1 MNCAYLVAEV
11 EIADPENYRLYSSQV
26 LPTLVPYDG
35 RVLARGGERVQL
47 EGEDASHHAR
57 LRTVI
62 IEFPSLQQARD
73 WHRSDAYAQLRAIRE
88 QYSTGRVFVVEG
100 AAPASV

>member
-1 MNCAYLVAEV
+1 MNCAYVVAEV
-11 EIADPENYRLYSSQV
+11 EIADPENYSRYSSQV
-26 LPTLVPYDG
+26 LPTLAPYGG

-47 EGEDASHHAR
+47 ESEDDSHHAR

-73 WHRSDAYAQLRAIRE
+73 WHASDAYAKLRAIRE
-88 QYSTGRVFVVEG
+88 QYSAGRVFVVEG

>member
-1 MNCAYLVAEV
+1 MNCAYVVAEV

-26 LPTLVPYDG
+26 LPTLAAYGG
-35 RVLARGGERVQL
+35 RVLARGGERLQL

-62 IEFPSLQQARD
+62 IEFPSLQHARD
-73 WHRSDAYAQLRAIRE
+73 WHASAAYTPLRAIRE

-100 AAPASV
+100 AAQASV